1 MQVRTG
7 PFLRDAVTI
16 EQVMGDVL
24 IALIPTVVAGVLLYG
39 RHTLM
44 VVVLSTLSAVLTEAI
59 LTRAPL
65 TPKGIFGDGS
75 AAVTGL
81 LLGLILPHTTPY
93 WVPIFGS
100 FFAIALV
107 KLAFGGLGYNI
118 FNPALAARAMLLLA
132 FTSEMIYL
140 TDAVTGATPLWGTA
154 RFSWSLF
161 WGNVHGIIGETS
173 VIAILLGAAYLF
185 YKRHI
190 NWRIPVS
197 CLGSAFILALVWGLD
212 PWHTITA
219 GGLMFAAFFMA
230 TDMVTS
236 PVTPVGEI
244 VFGAGCGMLTFMIRQ
259 YTPFPEGV
267 TFAILIMNAMTPA
280 IDSLTIPPV
289 FGVGA
294 SYKTRIRGFAVT
306 AGVVTVLLGALVG
319 IERNEPAIRPL
330 ISNGHYLPMHELL
343 GDPDYDVVE
352 VDETRYYVVRDEEG
366 DPLQAAFIAER
377 NGFNGPISFLLL
389 LDAEHQIERV
399 SVLKQ
404 GENPGFG
411 ELITRSSFLSQFV
424 GMDKDSSFSVGEDI
438 QLISGATVSSRAVI
452 SGVERALQHFDQAFF
467 GVDGPGI
474 LNDGTF
480 VGETASFGGPLE
492 VEVVVEGG
500 RISSVTVLRHSDTP
514 GFSDPAISGVP
525 ERIVA
530 ANSAQVDAVSGATLT
545 SEAIMSAVQAALES
559 TSVGQGDELEL
570 DPEVRD
576 TSDGTSVANAPFEIT
591 VGDGTHRG
599 RAQGFGGELVL
610 DVTVTGA
617 RITDIVVVESSET
630 PFIADAAFKK
640 LLPAI
645 IEAQGPVETVSGA
658 SVTSGAIHGALR
670 DALNMK
676 EGQ

>member
-7 PFLRDAVTI
+7 PFLRDTVTI

-39 RHTLM
+39 RHALM

-65 TPKGIFGDGS
+65 TPKGIVGDGS

-107 KLAFGGLGYNI
+107 KLAFGGLGHNI
-118 FNPALAARAMLLLA
+118 FNPALAARGMLLLA
-132 FTSEMIYL
+132 FTSEMIYR
-140 TDAVTGATPLWGTA
+140 TDAVTGATPLWSTGS
-154 RFSWSLF
+154 FSWPLF
-161 WGNVHGIIGETS
+161 WGNVGGVIGETS
-173 VIAILLGAAYLF
+173 VVAILLGASYLF

-212 PWHTITA
+212 PWHTIMA

-236 PVTPVGEI
+236 PVTPVGEL
-244 VFGAGCGMLTFMIRQ
+244 VFGAGCGVLTLMIRQ

-267 TFAILIMNAMTPA
+267 TFAILIMNALTPA
-280 IDSLTIPPV
+280 IDSLTIPHV

-294 SYKTRIRGFAVT
+294 SHKDRIRGFALTV
-306 AGVVTVLLGALVG
+306 GIVMVLLGALAV
-319 IERNEPAIRPL
+319 IENNEPRVRPL
-330 ISNGHYLPMHELL
+330 ISDGHYLPMHELL
-343 GDPDYDVVE
+343 GDPDVDVVE
-352 VDETRYYVVRDEEG
+352 VNETRYYVVRDEEG
-366 DPLQAAFIAER
+366 DPRRVAFIAER
-377 NGFNGPISFLLL
+377 NGFNGPIRFLLL
-389 LDAEHQIERV
+389 LNSEHRIERV

-404 GENPGFG
+404 GESPGFG
-411 ELITRSSFLSQFV
+411 ELITRTAFLEQFV
-424 GMDKDSSFSVGEDI
+424 GLDKDSSFTAGKDI
-438 QLISGATVSSRAVI
+438 QVISGATVSSRAVI
-452 SGVERALQHFDQAFF
+452 SGVERALERFDEAFF
-467 GVDGPGI
+467 GVDGPGT

-480 VGETASFGGPLE
+480 LGQAASFGGPLE
-492 VEVVVEGG
+492 VEVVVSGG
-500 RISSVTVLRHSDTP
+500 KITSVTILRHSDTP
-514 GFSDPAISGVP
+514 GFSDPAISGMP

-530 ANSAQVDAVSGATLT
+530 ANSAQVDVVSGATLT

-559 TSVGQGDELEL
+559 TSVGQGHELEL
-570 DPEVRD
+570 DPE
-576 TSDGTSVANAPFEIT
+576 A
-591 VGDGTHRG
+591 
-599 RAQGFGGELVL
+599 L
-610 DVTVTGA
+610 
-617 RITDIVVVESSET
+617 ET
-630 PFIADAAFKK
+630 

-645 IEAQGPVETVSGA
+645 IEAQGPVEAVSGA
-658 SVTSGAIHGALR
+658 AVTSGAVHGAFR
-670 DALNMK
+670 DALNIK